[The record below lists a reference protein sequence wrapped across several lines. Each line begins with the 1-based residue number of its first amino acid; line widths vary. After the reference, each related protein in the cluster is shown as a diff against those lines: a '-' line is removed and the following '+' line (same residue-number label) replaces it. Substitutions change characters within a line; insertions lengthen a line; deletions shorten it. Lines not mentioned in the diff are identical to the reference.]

1 MHIRFDGALDSCK
14 YSIFYMFI
22 VLDVICVCDWKW
34 CTDRHRSIIAIVC
47 VISFFSVADEVDT
60 QFCVCSKAADAD
72 QATKSDVQN
81 TGSPSVLDTKRIN
94 RYPHLQPLDMCY
106 DDLCDPYTYQ
116 VRITVYF

>member
-1 MHIRFDGALDSCK
+1 
-14 YSIFYMFI
+14 
-22 VLDVICVCDWKW
+22 
-34 CTDRHRSIIAIVC
+34 
-47 VISFFSVADEVDT
+47 VISVFLIADEMDT
-60 QFCVCSKAADAD
+60 QLCVYRKAADMD
-72 QATKSDVQN
+72 QVTKGDLQN